1 MQVANQIST
10 SKNTSTSIASS
21 EKGKKRITEI
31 MEACRSV
38 LIDKGYTQF
47 SLRNIAKEAG
57 IHLSNLQ
64 YYFRTREDLLGELIS
79 YNANTYFEDYDRL
92 YDSLPSTPYP
102 RFVAV
107 LDYLIEDIKN
117 PLTRRY
123 FIQLWALL
131 DASDEHS
138 GKLLNDMYAP
148 QITHL
153 NKHLKDLNPDLS
165 PGLRQQRAAII
176 TSMIDGMML
185 MLEDADSDNAKDE
198 PGIEMEMRKQIIR
211 IAMDH

>member
-1 MQVANQIST
+1 VQTAEQIV
-10 SKNTSTSIASS
+10 SKEKVVTTIASS
-21 EKGKKRITEI
+21 KKGRKRIVEI
-31 MEACRSV
+31 MEACRTV

-64 YYFRTREDLLGELIS
+64 YYFRTRDDLLRELIRH
-79 YNANTYFEDYDRL
+79 NAISYFENYEKL
-92 YDSLPSTPYP
+92 YASLPSDPYP
-102 RFVAV
+102 KFVTV
-107 LDYLIEDIKN
+107 IDFLIEDIKN

-138 GKLLNDMYAP
+138 GKLINDMYAP
-148 QITHL
+148 LLARL
-153 NKHLKDLNPDLS
+153 NEDLKDLNPKLS

-185 MLEDADSDNAKDE
+185 MLEDADSDISENEAK
-198 PGIEMEMRKQIIR
+198 IETEMRKQIIR
-211 IAMDH
+211 IAMDS